1 MRKYIASGLAAL
13 LALSAVLTGCGKGEG
28 DAKGGE
34 SSSGGEKK
42 IASVC
47 YVTDMLGD
55 KSFSDI
61 ANEGLVKAG
70 KDFGLEVKTI
80 EYGTDKSKMEPSMLD
95 AAENFD
101 LVFFYSGELLEVVQR
116 YAEDYPDVKFVG
128 FDIDPTKEAGHP
140 NVFCLTYAQNEGDFL
155 AGALAAK
162 ISKTG
167 TIGYVAGRESPVIND
182 FLVGYIEGAQHA
194 DPSGKVA
201 FSYIGDFVNTAKAK
215 ELALLQIQQNKAD
228 VIHQVAAGAGLGV
241 FEAAADNLGTW
252 TIGVDADQRNFFID
266 SKPEVADVILTSM
279 MKRNDITLYDIIE
292 KTCDGSA
299 DFYGTNETWGIPEGV
314 VVLVENDYYKQ
325 NTPQDVQDY
334 VKECESKVTS
344 GEIKVST
351 AYGMDQDT
359 LNEMRNKVKA

>member
-28 DAKGGE
+28 NKGGE

-241 FEAAADNLGTW
+241 FEAAADNPGTW

-279 MKRNDITLYDIIE
+279 MKRNDIVL
-292 KTCDGSA
+292 CDLVKQTYAGTA
-299 DFYGTNETWGIPEGV
+299 DFYGTRAKWGISAGAVGLADNE
-314 VVLVENDYYKQ
+314 YYRQ
-325 NTPQDVQDY
+325 NTPQEVRDY
-334 VKECESKVTS
+334 IADCQEKVTG
-344 GEIKVST
+344 GEITVST
-351 AYGMDQDT
+351 GYGMEQSTVD
-359 LNEMRNKVKA
+359 EIRNRVRP

>member
-101 LVFFYSGELLEVVQR
+101 LVFFYSGWR
-116 YAEDYPDVKFVG
+116 W
-128 FDIDPTKEAGHP
+128 
-140 NVFCLTYAQNEGDFL
+140 C
-155 AGALAAK
+155 
-162 ISKTG
+162 
-167 TIGYVAGRESPVIND
+167 
-182 FLVGYIEGAQHA
+182 
-194 DPSGKVA
+194 
-201 FSYIGDFVNTAKAK
+201 
-215 ELALLQIQQNKAD
+215 
-228 VIHQVAAGAGLGV
+228 
-241 FEAAADNLGTW
+241 
-252 TIGVDADQRNFFID
+252 
-266 SKPEVADVILTSM
+266 
-279 MKRNDITLYDIIE
+279 
-292 KTCDGSA
+292 SA
-299 DFYGTNETWGIPEGV
+299 
-314 VVLVENDYYKQ
+314 
-325 NTPQDVQDY
+325 TPR
-334 VKECESKVTS
+334 T
-344 GEIKVST
+344 T
-351 AYGMDQDT
+351 RT
-359 LNEMRNKVKA
+359 